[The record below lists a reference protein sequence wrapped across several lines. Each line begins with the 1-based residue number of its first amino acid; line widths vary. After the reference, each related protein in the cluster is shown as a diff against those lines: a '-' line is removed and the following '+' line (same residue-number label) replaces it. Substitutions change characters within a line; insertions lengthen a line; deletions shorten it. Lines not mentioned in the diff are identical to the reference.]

1 MYCMYC
7 GKDSSNSKNQ
17 EHIISAFLGGKSKL
31 PLGYVCDECNNNFSK
46 IELSVSRE
54 GLIGMMRSFEGPG
67 KRGSIS
73 DSKKFIGNIGKTK
86 DVYGRTNFIYM
97 SKGKP
102 YVINSISI
110 EYYEFLKNG
119 RIHGHIKDEDTY
131 NDFFNNLIKIDE
143 NNLKME
149 KRNYDIGNNE
159 IIFYYDYPHAN
170 RQKIKNFNKKY
181 YKVIYGRCIEQ
192 SDVKE
197 VFSRL
202 KNPKSSVRY
211 NISDNTQEK
220 PIVDFSCTIDVKAL
234 DKFII
239 KTMLNT
245 LAYFEG
251 KEILDEDSFYK
262 YKKHILNENSK
273 NMYCHGTDNGICSVF
288 KSKYIPQKMKFNHFC
303 FYQYDHLREKILLV
317 FNLYNYL
324 EFGLYIPYYGELK
337 YNENG
342 IFVNFKE
349 QIDYSYYDFILGNF
363 KPEYPKL

>member
-1 MYCMYC
+1 MNCMYC
-7 GKDSSNSKNQ
+7 GKDSSSSKNQ

-110 EYYEFLKNG
+110 EYYEFLKNE

-149 KRNYDIGNNE
+149 KRNYDIGDNE

-181 YKVIYGRCIEQ
+181 YKVIYGKCIEQ
-192 SDVKE
+192 SEVKE
-197 VFSRL
+197 VFSKL

-211 NISDNTQEK
+211 NISENTQEK

-234 DKFII
+234 DKFAI

-273 NMYCHGTDNGICSVF
+273 NMYCHGTNNGICSVF
-288 KSKYIPQKMKFNHFC
+288 KSKYIPQKMEFNHFC
-303 FYQYDHLREKILLV
+303 FYQYNHLLKKIFLV
-317 FNLYNYL
+317 LNLYNCL
-324 EFGLYIPYYGELK
+324 EFGLYIPYCGELK
-337 YNENG
+337 CNENG

-363 KPEYPKL
+363 KPEYPNL